1 MPINFTSQSQ
11 ITKLKQLAEGGEATI
26 YEYGNDKVLKIF
38 KPKVDLKRKENKVK
52 CYLTIKNKFPL
63 NVIGPDD
70 FVTLN
75 GKFVGYSMKKLLGAE
90 DLHMLTKPKFLAASN
105 FSNKDVL
112 QIITD
117 LGVDI
122 GKIHSTGTLI
132 GDVSDYNF
140 QICGKKD
147 YFLDADSWGMGNLT
161 PDAYTERFT
170 CPDSYLRDGSIH
182 FSKENEYY
190 NFAVLAFNML
200 TRIHPFEGTYLPNKT
215 LSTTERMKKKIS
227 VLGKYKK
234 DIKIPK
240 IIGSWKWMSP
250 ELEKDFIEIFE
261 GGKKIDI
268 TPHLQELLQNMKYC
282 KTHDIYYY
290 SKYSECPLC
299 NENAKVKNAPI
310 ATKIVQTANGPK
322 ITIVF
327 SGADCVYILSNTHY
341 LNKNNEAVHF
351 QSGRKFAVPNGKR
364 VDFSEDGKIVC
375 VTDDDIIQIY
385 GENNQI
391 ISKIE
396 RKYKTNYILKDNILY
411 YVDKGNNL
419 IKLTISERGN
429 MPTYLGQVYNP
440 IFEVSDTGKVFVA
453 SMYPKMAII
462 KTDDYTF
469 EVPYSGRIKETAGE
483 TGRLFNA

>member
-1 MPINFTSQSQ
+1 
-11 ITKLKQLAEGGEATI
+11 
-26 YEYGNDKVLKIF
+26 
-38 KPKVDLKRKENKVK
+38 
-52 CYLTIKNKFPL
+52 
-63 NVIGPDD
+63 
-70 FVTLN
+70 
-75 GKFVGYSMKKLLGAE
+75 
-90 DLHMLTKPKFLAASN
+90 
-105 FSNKDVL
+105 
-112 QIITD
+112 
-117 LGVDI
+117 
-122 GKIHSTGTLI
+122 
-132 GDVSDYNF
+132 
-140 QICGKKD
+140 
-147 YFLDADSWGMGNLT
+147 
-161 PDAYTERFT
+161 
-170 CPDSYLRDGSIH
+170 
-182 FSKENEYY
+182 
-190 NFAVLAFNML
+190 ML

-396 RKYKTNYILKDNILY
+396 RKYKTNYILKDNIL
-411 YVDKGNNL
+411 
-419 IKLTISERGN
+419 
-429 MPTYLGQVYNP
+429 
-440 IFEVSDTGKVFVA
+440 
-453 SMYPKMAII
+453 
-462 KTDDYTF
+462 
-469 EVPYSGRIKETAGE
+469 
-483 TGRLFNA
+483 